1 VVKGESADAGET
13 KPGLGVRIWALMA
26 KIGFGPRFFYV
37 VKRVAVDTFNE
48 GFTYAGNLAYLS
60 LVTLFPFVI
69 VAAAI
74 AQLVGR
80 SSEGIR
86 TLEAFLQTVPPDV
99 ADVLRKPAS
108 DVLLAR
114 TGNLLWFG
122 AIVGLWTTAGFI
134 ETLRGILRQAYGVQS
149 STPFWR
155 YRLGAI
161 GMIVAS
167 VILAMAAFS
176 FQVILTAV
184 EQFIYKLLPWASN
197 AQTIVA
203 FTKFAPALALFGSLY
218 ILFYS
223 LTPRRYRH
231 SKCPKWPG
239 AAFTTAWWLFVTAM
253 LPWMLSNLGGY
264 DLTYGSLAG
273 VMIALIFFYLI
284 GLGMVAG
291 AELNAALAET
301 PPDAVEEA
309 RQKEDGAS

>member
-1 VVKGESADAGET
+1 ME
-13 KPGLGVRIWALMA
+13 

-37 VKRVAVDTFNE
+37 VKRMAVDTFNE

-99 ADVLRKPAS
+99 AEVLRKPAS
-108 DVLLAR
+108 DVLQAR

-134 ETLRGILRQAYGVQS
+134 ETLRGILRQAYGVTS

-155 YRLGAI
+155 YRLGSI

-176 FQVILTAV
+176 FQIILTGV
-184 EQFIYKLLPWASN
+184 EQFIYKLLPWASQ

-203 FTKFAPALALFGSLY
+203 LTRFAPAIALFGALY

-223 LTPRRYRH
+223 LTPRKYR
-231 SKCPKWPG
+231 KRECPKWPG
-239 AAFTTAWWLFVTAM
+239 ALFTTVWWLGVTAA
-253 LPWMLSNLGGY
+253 LPWVLSNLGGY

-291 AELNAALAET
+291 AELNAALAES
-301 PPDAVEEA
+301 PKIAVEEA
-309 RQKEDGAS
+309 PHKEDVAT